1 MAYSALE
8 PIHSSMRRAA
18 LNFMKLRCRF
28 LALSLGAYTWGVV
41 MSFAGPQWTQKPAT
55 LGNVTLDGGLALS
68 VPLVAPGAAAEFA
81 LSLTMVHDVIEA
93 SAKPSEMW
101 ARRNYLRSLA
111 KLPPLPSLKP
121 LAKDEPEKAEKVSRS
136 TWFIPQLSSIVYP
149 ANRDMI
155 IWRPL
160 GGGEGSIFRR
170 EDMGVVEGQTPR
182 FSPEGWHCTELA
194 PGAYRILNREGWAW
208 EYREGLPYTLTAP
221 SGRLLEFI
229 HDKGLM
235 VKIVQRLNAT
245 DKGTQVDVL
254 KVVYDAQRR
263 PIQLTSGL
271 IEHRFVYDKVT
282 GHLFAWNSNAL
293 NLAAGGP
300 ARVEV
305 SDKNPE
311 AAPAINLEA
320 AGDPG
325 LAESGARLATLRFAY
340 FDDVL
345 MAIQWPG
352 GRIDRFKWDA
362 TRTKL
367 TEDSDSRYAWSAANG
382 MISLERTD
390 KEGRTGRVEYN
401 ILKEEMTTVGPDG
414 TRATTAYQRRSAGK
428 GLLREQ
434 RGADGRLLSKI
445 DYNDRHL
452 PVRMRKLGEP
462 EIRNV
467 YDNRDRLIEVWRAPA
482 TALEDAVS
490 AKSTAKTAA
499 VTPEAKGEIVQRF
512 TYNGG
517 SRNPATIT
525 DALGQTTRYSYDE
538 FGQVTQIVNPG
549 GAIMKQRYDTWGRV
563 VYRELPEGALELI
576 KYDAY
581 GRVAERKAAAG
592 SVSTFDYDKQGCIR
606 QRTEVGEVYSHR
618 YDDGGRPIEVQRNQK
633 PWLKWTYS
641 NGVIITP
648 LQPKKAPGNWPRGPV
663 SITANTV
670 KFTDPQGHETTRFY
684 DQEGNLVQVI
694 NPLGEWSSYRY
705 NRVGETI
712 GWIDARGHG
721 LVFQRDNAGRIVKQE
736 NALGQVL
743 NWRFDGAGRLAERS
757 SQEQRAVYAFDP
769 AGRLTSVDYGKGQ
782 VVTYE
787 RDGYGRLLSA
797 TTGEVTT
804 RYRYDALDRP
814 VRVEQRPR
822 EGAPSGL
829 EYTYTP
835 MGQKGSVTVL
845 KPDSVGRLV
854 PASTTS
860 TVYDGAGRVTGIE
873 LDGTR
878 TATHTYDPKTQQL
891 ATKFLGNGL
900 AYRYA
905 YDERGR
911 MSLLE
916 VANREGAIKQRLRY
930 DWDEYGQLAS
940 KVLEREA
947 QPGKPAPAKVE
958 LNYKYDEL
966 GRLASVISPQDPK
979 QTRLYRYDAAGNLVE
994 NRSSDK
1000 WLKMEYDA
1008 ANQLVI
1014 KKEAASEGEAETLT
1028 TFAYDTAGRMVR
1040 ESHGGQVE
1048 REFTYGYLDKV
1059 LSVDRPGGRKAN
1071 YAYDAGGMLVRK
1083 EVDDPTQAAT
1093 GTGAGA
1099 AGSNK
1104 WETWVW
1110 DGLALVQR
1118 GNEVYVNEA
1127 HPAGGMTLMSRTLEP
1142 PAAATTAAGAKP

>member
-1 MAYSALE
+1 MKIKTCIGIVVILVNFHWIAN
-8 PIHSSMRRAA
+8 AA
-18 LNFMKLRCRF
+18 
-28 LALSLGAYTWGVV
+28 
-41 MSFAGPQWTQKPAT
+41 PQWMQNYAT
-55 LGNVTLDGGLALS
+55 IGNATLDGGLALF
-68 VPLVAPGAAAEFA
+68 VPLLIPEAAPEFG
-81 LSLTMVHDVIEA
+81 LTLTVVHDVTEVN
-93 SAKPSEMW
+93 AKPSELW
-101 ARRNYLRSLA
+101 ARRNYLRGLA
-111 KLPPLPSLKP
+111 KLPPLSPLKP
-121 LAKDEPEKAEKVSRS
+121 LAKDEQEKPEKVTRS
-136 TWFIPQLSSIVYP
+136 TWYIPQLSSIVYP
-149 ANRDMI
+149 ANRHMI
-155 IWRPL
+155 MWRAP
-160 GGGEGSIFRR
+160 GGGEASIFRR
-170 EDMGVVEGQTPR
+170 EDMGTIEGQTPR

-194 PGAYRILNREGWAW
+194 PGAYRILNRDGWAW
-208 EYREGLPYTLTAP
+208 EYREGLPSTLTAP

-263 PIQLTSGL
+263 PIQLNSGL

-282 GHLFAWNSNAL
+282 GHLFAWHSNAL

-305 SDKNPE
+305 DDKNPE
-311 AAPAINLEA
+311 TAPAINLEA

-367 TEDSDSRYAWSAANG
+367 TEDNDSRYAWSAGNG
-382 MISLERTD
+382 LITLERTD

-401 ILKEEMTTVGPDG
+401 ILKEELTTVGPDG

-434 RGADGRLLSKI
+434 RGSDGRLLTKI

-482 TALEDAVS
+482 AALEE
-490 AKSTAKTAA
+490 TEKTAGKMPA
-499 VTPEAKGEIVQRF
+499 LLSSGELVQRF
-512 TYNGG
+512 TYDGG
-517 SRNPATIT
+517 SRNPSTIT

-549 GAIMKQRYDTWGRV
+549 GATLKQRYDMWGRL
-563 VYRELPEGALELI
+563 VYRELPEGALEFI
-576 KYDAY
+576 KYDTY
-581 GRVAERKAAAG
+581 GRVVERKAADG
-592 SVSTFDYDKQGCIR
+592 SVSTFDYDKQGRIR

-633 PWLKWTYS
+633 PWLKWTYGT
-641 NGVIITP
+641 GVVITP
-648 LQPKKAPGNWPRGPV
+648 LQPKKAPNGWVRGPA
-663 SITANTV
+663 SLTANTV
-670 KFTDPQGHETTRFY
+670 EFTDPQGRATKRFY
-684 DQEGNLVQVI
+684 DEDGNLIQVI
-694 NPLGEWSSYRY
+694 NPLGEYSSYRY

-721 LVFQRDNAGRIVKQE
+721 LVFQRDNAGRIVRQE

-743 NWRFDGAGRLAERS
+743 TWRFDGAGRLAERAS
-757 SQEQRAVYAFDP
+757 KEQRAAYAFDP
-769 AGRLTSVDYGKGQ
+769 AGRLTGIDYGKGQ

-787 RDGYGRLLSA
+787 RDGLGRLLSA

-804 RYRYDALDRP
+804 RYRYEALDRP

-845 KPDSVGRLV
+845 KPDAAGRLV

-860 TVYDGAGRVTGIE
+860 TVYDGVGRVLSIE

-878 TATHTYDPKTQQL
+878 TATHTYNSKTQRL

-900 AYRYA
+900 AYRYD
-905 YDERGR
+905 YDAHGR

-916 VANREGAIKQRLRY
+916 VASREGVIKQRLRY
-930 DWDEYGQLAS
+930 NWDDYGQLAS

-947 QPGKPAPAKVE
+947 QPGKPAPAKIE
-958 LNYKYDEL
+958 LSYSYDEL
-966 GRLASVISPQDPK
+966 GRLAAVVSPQDPR
-979 QTRLYRYDAAGNLVE
+979 QTRRYRYDAAGNLVE

-1014 KKEAASEGEAETLT
+1014 KKEAGGEGGPEMAT
-1028 TFAYDTAGRMVR
+1028 TFTYDTAGRMVS

-1059 LSVDRPGGRKAN
+1059 MSVDRPGGRRAN
-1071 YAYDAGGMLVRK
+1071 YTYDASGMLVRK
-1083 EVDDPTQAAT
+1083 GVEDPAEAAT
-1093 GTGAGA
+1093 ALSGA
-1099 AGSNK
+1099 AGSGAGGANK

-1127 HPAGGMTLMSRTLEP
+1127 HPAGGMTLMSRKLEP
-1142 PAAATTAAGAKP
+1142 TVVGAGTAAGASP